1 VIKDTIEVNF
11 NITPCKFQLQCAQAQ
26 LDHKDVITI
35 APMRAGKTLMFWN
48 PLLFNHD
55 GIVVLITALN
65 GLGDQN
71 ITVTV
76 HLPPIHFLYPYPLYY
91 IMTTCYRHR

>member
-1 VIKDTIEVNF
+1 VIEDTVKVNF
-11 NITPCKFQLQCAQAQ
+11 NIVPCKFQLQCAQAQ
-26 LDHKDVITI
+26 LDRKDVITI
-35 APMRAGKTLMFWN
+35 APTGAGKTLTFWI

-71 ITVTV
+71 ITELQQLGISAVNLTGANATDST
-76 HLPPIHFLYPYPLYY
+76 IQG
-91 IMTTCYRHR
+91 M